1 MARYYVG
8 ATGKVW
14 TCVLKKLRL
23 LDVRMMKYML
33 LEALAHVDT
42 SVLAQQWNSGS
53 KSTQP
58 NTIAYYLQSFML
70 SYGLRPLYEQGE
82 TDLIQPLEN
91 FGYRKSYT
99 DRDDYAVA
107 LMKYIFYPEFDGYI
121 GPVLKQSDAPGS
133 VEFHHELCLFNPS
146 QSIESTKYG
155 ALLNNS
161 DMDEEYTTI
170 EIADIIKNKHYLQN
184 GVGITVAFPSA
195 QTGGRNSTAIAE
207 SPLPFSIFNKSIYNV
222 KGNVK
227 GNTSLNNANVAST
240 NAKTKTNVQKFN
252 MEEKYN
258 LLVSY
263 KSDELEKIRKMVHSQ
278 ITFDLYCS
286 DD

>member
-1 MARYYVG
+1 
-8 ATGKVW
+8 
-14 TCVLKKLRL
+14 
-23 LDVRMMKYML
+23 
-33 LEALAHVDT
+33 
-42 SVLAQQWNSGS
+42 
-53 KSTQP
+53 
-58 NTIAYYLQSFML
+58 
-70 SYGLRPLYEQGE
+70 
-82 TDLIQPLEN
+82 
-91 FGYRKSYT
+91 
-99 DRDDYAVA
+99 
-107 LMKYIFYPEFDGYI
+107 MKYIFYPEFDGYI